1 MTSVASSMLQ
11 RSLFSVMFSRDLSK
25 RELAASSLVVDDAI
39 VSVIS
44 FSPTLQTVHLP
55 TQHFNLEVEGPGC
68 ESASR

>member
-1 MTSVASSMLQ
+1 
-11 RSLFSVMFSRDLSK
+11 MFSRDLSK

-55 TQHFNLEVEGPGC
+55 TQHFNLEVEVPGC